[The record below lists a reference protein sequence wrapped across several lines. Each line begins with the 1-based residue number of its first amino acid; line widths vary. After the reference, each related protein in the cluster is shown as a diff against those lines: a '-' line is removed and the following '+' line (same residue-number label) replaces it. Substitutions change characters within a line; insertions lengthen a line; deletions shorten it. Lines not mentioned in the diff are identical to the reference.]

1 MEDTKQNKKEE
12 GGVFVSTELSPG
24 SGSMLA
30 EARKKQQRTIEE
42 MASELN
48 LSLTQ
53 VRTIEL
59 DQSEGL
65 PEPTYVRGYIR
76 SYAKL
81 LGLNPEKVL
90 ENYKNPNWQKSANL
104 DDMPRGI
111 GSAEM
116 SEPDGFF
123 SAAKVLSMLLV
134 AGLVAFLWYSG
145 ILNNLFSDDD
155 AVAKTEPVKS
165 AVKETVAGKTNAN
178 TSVGQGV
185 EQAVA
190 ATTKPV
196 DTPADGANNSASDA
210 NGVAG
215 NSVSNEMVL
224 SFSATSWVDIRD
236 AEDNRLAYKSYTR
249 GEELIV
255 PIESRISVFI
265 GNAEGVNVQYN
276 GEAYDIS
283 GFREGVYAKFVME

>member
-12 GGVFVSTELSPG
+12 GGVSVSTELSPG

-116 SEPDGFF
+116 AEPDSFF

-145 ILNNLFSDDD
+145 ILSNLFSDDD

-165 AVKETVAGKTNAN
+165 TVKETVAGKTNASTN
-178 TSVGQGV
+178 GV

-190 ATTKPV
+190 ATTKPI
-196 DTPADGANNSASDA
+196 DTPSDGVTNTASDA
-210 NGVAG
+210 NEAADS
-215 NSVSNEMVL
+215 SVPNEMVL

-276 GEAYDIS
+276 GEPYDIS